1 MTAKQLPDDT
11 YLDKIY
17 TMLAQIEQ
25 EEGAAM
31 DAAARAAYA
40 SIDGGGLLH
49 VFSTG
54 HSHMIVEEMFYRSGG
69 LVPVNP
75 ILSDELM
82 LHTGAITSTHMER
95 MPGKAA
101 EVLGK
106 AGLRAGDTILI
117 SSNTGINT
125 VPVEA
130 ALYAKERGL
139 TVVCVTSKKI
149 SRTLA
154 SRAPEGKRL
163 YEVSDIVI
171 DNHAPRGD
179 GLLDDPRHPADHRR
193 RVHLRKPV
201 HRAAHRTE
209 DRKPVSCAGADAA
222 GPVQR
227 QSARRRRIQ
236 YQRGGGVSGPYQSA
250 VLRMR

>member
-1 MTAKQLPDDT
+1 M
-11 YLDKIY
+11 
-17 TMLAQIEQ
+17 
-25 EEGAAM
+25 
-31 DAAARAAYA
+31 
-40 SIDGGGLLH
+40 
-49 VFSTG
+49 
-54 HSHMIVEEMFYRSGG
+54 
-69 LVPVNP
+69 NP

-171 DNHAPRGD
+171 DNHAPEATVCSRS
-179 GLLDDPRHPADHRR
+179 PAPSRSQ
-193 RVHLRKPV
+193 
-201 HRAAHRTE
+201 AARPPSE
-209 DRKPVSCAGADAA
+209 ACSSR
-222 GPVQR
+222 
-227 QSARRRRIQ
+227 SAS
-236 YQRGGGVSGPYQSA
+236 Y
-250 VLRMR
+250 

>member
-1 MTAKQLPDDT
+1 M
-11 YLDKIY
+11 
-17 TMLAQIEQ
+17 
-25 EEGAAM
+25 
-31 DAAARAAYA
+31 
-40 SIDGGGLLH
+40 
-49 VFSTG
+49 
-54 HSHMIVEEMFYRSGG
+54 
-69 LVPVNP
+69 NP

-154 SRAPEGKRL
+154 SRAGGK
-163 YEVSDIVI
+163 
-171 DNHAPRGD
+171 AP
-179 GLLDDPRHPADHRR
+179 
-193 RVHLRKPV
+193 V
-201 HRAAHRTE
+201 
-209 DRKPVSCAGADAA
+209 
-222 GPVQR
+222 
-227 QSARRRRIQ
+227 
-236 YQRGGGVSGPYQSA
+236 
-250 VLRMR
+250 